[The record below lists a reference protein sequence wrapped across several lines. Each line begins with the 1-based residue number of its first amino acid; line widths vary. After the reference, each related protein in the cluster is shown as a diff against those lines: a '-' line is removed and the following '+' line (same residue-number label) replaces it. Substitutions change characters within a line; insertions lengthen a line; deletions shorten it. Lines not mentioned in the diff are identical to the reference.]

1 MALATAP
8 ASRVRGSWPDET
20 ETYARA
26 GYLPDSTATRVE
38 ETPAADARTRAGGG
52 GRRIRFSVGAMGE
65 MKTNADVVEREDVVA
80 GEPDDDVRVASE
92 TTCVLRVKFEASS
105 VRGVAVS
112 RDSADGGA
120 NVAVVV
126 RRDASVRRRDDDE
139 AEDGAVDVA
148 EILAWRV
155 GASPSRATLLGSVR
169 FRLGDD
175 AGRGGDAGIRTGAPA
190 ASPTSAAAL
199 FRARAD
205 SPPSRARPP
214 VAAAFDADAVAISA
228 NGEWMAIPSAFLVD
242 AETTDGVC
250 VCRVVAPER
259 PAVTPLADVASAMN
273 AEGRDGG
280 SFGGGFSRTSSRTD
294 GASLGKSR
302 SRRRSSA
309 RLNPHSRRRTVTLA
323 CSFPVTR
330 LVASPDGSWLV
341 GFGAEGRARAWRV
354 GDEPAWAGTRTV
366 AGNDD
371 SYSDPDPDPAFSHA
385 TRRGVALPPPTF
397 SEERIAPRGVA
408 PDAACF
414 SPEGDALVGVFDGG
428 MRATWHVP
436 VAPRDDTWT
445 LRGVTFDA
453 ERDVLALA
461 VARAETFGDERG
473 VEDGGERDVARPL
486 LAAALTRA
494 RTDDQNARGVSAV
507 AGVIAQDG
515 RVVLGGDLGVSNPTV
530 ACAATDAVVV
540 VGADD
545 GTVRAWALETGRAAG
560 NPGDLRGAAVTHA
573 RGCGLAGGREGYFA
587 AVAKDGRVA
596 CYRVVAAGESEG
608 R

>member
-1 MALATAP
+1 MP
-8 ASRVRGSWPDET
+8 ASRVRGPSPVET
-20 ETYARA
+20 ETSARA
-26 GYLPDSTATRVE
+26 GYLADSTATRVE

-52 GRRIRFSVGAMGE
+52 GRRIRFSVGATGE
-65 MKTNADVVEREDVVA
+65 THAHAHVVEREDVVA
-80 GEPDDDVRVASE
+80 EDPDGAADPTRVDDDDVRVASE

-112 RDSADGGA
+112 RDAADGGA

-126 RRDASVRRRDDDE
+126 RRDASVQRRDDDE
-139 AEDGAVDVA
+139 VEDDVA

-169 FRLGDD
+169 FRLRDD
-175 AGRGGDAGIRTGAPA
+175 AERTGDAGIRTVAPA

-205 SPPSRARPP
+205 SSPSRPRAP
-214 VAAAFDADAVAISA
+214 VAAAFDADAVAVSA
-228 NGEWMAIPSAFLVD
+228 NGEWMAIPSAFLFD

-259 PAVTPLADVASAMN
+259 PAANPLADIASAMN
-273 AEGRDGG
+273 AEGRDGDH
-280 SFGGGFSRTSSRTD
+280 FGGGFSRTSSRMD

-309 RLNPHSRRRTVTLA
+309 RLNPHSRRRTVALA

-354 GDEPAWAGTRTV
+354 GDEPSWAGTRTV
-366 AGNDD
+366 ARPDD
-371 SYSDPDPDPAFSHA
+371 SNSDPDPDPAFSHA

-397 SEERIAPRGVA
+397 SEERIAPRGDA

-461 VARAETFGDERG
+461 VARAETFGDEGG
-473 VEDGGERDVARPL
+473 VEVERDASRPL

-494 RTDDQNARGVSAV
+494 RTDDRNAREVSAV
-507 AGVIAQDG
+507 AGVIAPDG

-545 GTVRAWALETGRAAG
+545 GTVRAWSLETGRAAG

-587 AVAKDGRVA
+587 AAAKDGRVA
-596 CYRVVAAGESEG
+596 CYRVVAAEESEG